1 MPPSGSVSASAY
13 IHYSTDMMV
22 MMLQC
27 GWKRLG
33 IRGVVG
39 GQDLKMSQSH
49 RDLELRRHLLTAW
62 IPLINRYGRAGCCDS
77 PGQRTDLSTLLFK
90 QHKKNSMD
98 VNSQHT
104 ASRKD
109 SDHQYP
115 NRNQELITRVS
126 ARIALLPSHSMLVLN
141 CFGISL

>member
-39 GQDLKMSQSH
+39 GQDPKMNQRH
-49 RDLELRRHLLTAW
+49 WDLEHRWHLQTAW

-77 PGQRTDLSTLLFK
+77 LGQRTDISTLLFK
-90 QHKKNSMD
+90 QHKNNSMN

-109 SDHQYP
+109 VIINTQTGTK
-115 NRNQELITRVS
+115 N
-126 ARIALLPSHSMLVLN
+126 
-141 CFGISL
+141 